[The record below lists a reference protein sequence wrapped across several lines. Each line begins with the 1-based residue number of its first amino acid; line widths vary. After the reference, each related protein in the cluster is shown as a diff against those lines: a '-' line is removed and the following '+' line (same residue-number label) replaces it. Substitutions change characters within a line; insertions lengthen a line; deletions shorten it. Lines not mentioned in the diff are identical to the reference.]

1 MESPRATGDG
11 ATRAW
16 ISLGSGTTKAIVVST
31 GPRFKDRKLYAAA
44 IDRYADI
51 FLSEG
56 RHSAAERLI
65 DGTVVLFDRKYR
77 PRWCRYP
84 DGTITTADPSEWIDN
99 IVQELWFYSERASLP
114 ARKQINPRI
123 AAEWRLK

>member
-1 MESPRATGDG
+1 MTPGIACAFDRPGLSAKGGGSPRS
-11 ATRAW
+11 R
-16 ISLGSGTTKAIVVST
+16 L
-31 GPRFKDRKLYAAA
+31 LY
-44 IDRYADI
+44 
-51 FLSEG
+51 G
-56 RHSAAERLI
+56 QWVTI